1 MANCYFNTK
10 KKKNYNSMYFCAPR
24 TDDGRKRKTDLMEF
38 VYQISICLVD
48 KMSQQLNADAVSP
61 GNIPAINKSSFK
73 YDECIKLDPFNWLY
87 SAAVNWC

>member
-48 KMSQQLNADAVSP
+48 KMS
-61 GNIPAINKSSFK
+61 
-73 YDECIKLDPFNWLY
+73 
-87 SAAVNWC
+87 